1 GEVRLAD
8 HERDEVIGEPDEER
22 DDREQD
28 HGDAVNGEQLVVQLG
43 IHEVRLRRRE
53 LRTDDERLEPAE
65 DEEGRTHP
73 DVQDPDL
80 LVSDGPQ
87 PSRGA
92 AAAWPQDPAGDRRHR
107 RAAKYAVTAS

>member
-1 GEVRLAD
+1 MD
-8 HERDEVIGEPDEER
+8 
-22 DDREQD
+22 
-28 HGDAVNGEQLVVQLG
+28 GEQLVVQLG

-73 DVQDPDL
+73 DVQDPDF
-80 LVSDGPQ
+80 LVIDGAQ

-92 AAAWPQDPAGDRRHR
+92 AAAWPQDPEGDRRHR
-107 RAAKYAVTAS
+107 SAARYAATASRSAPESGTRGMSEPGL